1 MADESTLTE
10 RLGLD
15 GRSGRVIAAVLALL
29 LVVSAAAAV
38 VLGVRF
44 LGVRAE
50 EQARDSALSAARDY
64 VTTMFGYTP
73 DNVAEHVERSKKM
86 VTGDARA
93 QYEKI
98 IADTDLVA
106 QVGKQRIISEV
117 IIQDAGV
124 VTNTRD
130 TATVLLFI
138 NQSVTRGGNEL
149 VQINPSRLT
158 YSMRKDDGRWLIN
171 SIDVITDDSFRGKV
185 QVTSSVPS
193 GATPIPGLSAA
204 PTTEATPGGS
214 TPAQPSTS
222 APPSTSAQPST
233 SGEVPSPVG

>member
-233 SGEVPSPVG
+233 SGDVP

>member
-158 YSMRKDDGRWLIN
+158 YSMTKDDGRWLIN
-171 SIDVITDDSFRGKV
+171 GIDVITDDSFRGKV
-185 QVTSSVPS
+185 EVTTSVPS
-193 GATPIPGLSAA
+193 GATPIPGLSPTPTPGSTTPTQPAATQPVA
-204 PTTEATPGGS
+204 PTPPATPTGEIPVP
-214 TPAQPSTS
+214 TP
-222 APPSTSAQPST
+222 
-233 SGEVPSPVG
+233 